1 MNQRNYA
8 RSTGILFN
16 TATVAGLMSAI
27 LLGPALEGNN
37 NIVNVA
43 SKDYYIFFVVL
54 FEMIMA
60 LSVALIPISMYPVL
74 KKYNS
79 DFILGAIAFS
89 IIESIFFIVGA
100 LFLLSL
106 FSISKNFVNLN
117 ANGIQPLPIQVS
129 KPWTLG
135 NYYLFTLGNGFNSN
149 LPWIIGGIA
158 FTIGASLYYLAFYQS
173 KIIPRWLSIFGLL
186 AVILTFSA
194 YFLQL
199 INFNISELETL
210 LNLPIFI
217 QEMVLAFWLLF
228 KGYNLE
234 QPSKSIMIENIKH
247 SNITLNQ

>member
-8 RSTGILFN
+8 RSTGTLFII
-16 TATVAGLMSAI
+16 TTVASLMSAI

-37 NIVNVA
+37 YIVNVA

-60 LSVALIPISMYPVL
+60 LSVALIPISMYPIL

-79 DFILGAIAFS
+79 ELILGSIAFS
-89 IIESIFFIVGA
+89 IIESVFFIVGA

-106 FSISKNFVNLN
+106 FSISKNFVTLN
-117 ANGIQPLPIQVS
+117 ANGVQPLPIQTS

-135 NYYLFTLGNGFNSN
+135 NFYLLTLGTAFSSN
-149 LPWIIGGIA
+149 LPWILGGIA
-158 FTIGASLYYLAFYQS
+158 FVVGASLYYLVFYQS
-173 KIIPRWLSIFGLL
+173 KIIPRWLSVFGLL

-199 INFNISELETL
+199 INFDISELETL

-217 QEMVLAFWLLF
+217 QEMVLAFWLLV

-234 QPSKSIMIENIKH
+234 ESSKPIVIERIKH
-247 SNITLNQ
+247 AQNYHV